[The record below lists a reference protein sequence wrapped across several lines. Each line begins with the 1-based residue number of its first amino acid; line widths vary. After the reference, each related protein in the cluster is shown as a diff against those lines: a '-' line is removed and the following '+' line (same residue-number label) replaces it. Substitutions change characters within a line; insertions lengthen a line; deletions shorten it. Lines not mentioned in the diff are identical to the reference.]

1 MIDLLDVTI
10 LHPHEEFGNERGKRY
25 ENSDSDPVFSRYSKK
40 VFLRPRGA
48 PIDVTS
54 LHAGTAICIRG
65 CPLKPLQGHN
75 SFGSNDV
82 CLLGGTLICTV
93 LDVLKITYTDE
104 QRAAWF
110 GGEFDLS
117 EIHITQRFGLP
128 DGMEQKQFY
137 RHILRNTSWEFRPG
151 CLNEGTG
158 IRLGKHQNGPV
169 LVMYDKAQELTDRRT
184 RSFRHLQAVVGE
196 ADAAKVWKGLTTI
209 ASKSIR
215 AELKVPKEYL
225 TRSGLTRGSSW
236 TRKTVDDIYWQE
248 MEKLRFDSHVPL
260 NTLRPVINRVL
271 DRPLRHALE
280 LWASGREL
288 RTIYP
293 ASSLARLR
301 SRIRTMTGIDIVD
314 DVPMETALPVAS
326 ILSRENLRPEFPKWS
341 HRYPACAFGLVA
353 QQ

>member
-25 ENSDSDPVFSRYSKK
+25 EDLDTAPVFSRYSKK
-40 VFLRPRGA
+40 VFLQTRGA
-48 PIDVTS
+48 SVDVVS
-54 LHAGTAICIRG
+54 LHAGTAIRIRG

-75 SFGSNDV
+75 TFGSSDV
-82 CLLGGTLICTV
+82 CLLGGTLICAV
-93 LDVLKITYTDE
+93 LDALDITYANE

-110 GGEFDLS
+110 AGEFDVA
-117 EIHITQRFGLP
+117 EIHVTQRFGLP
-128 DGMEQKQFY
+128 DGMEQQQFY
-137 RHILRNTSWEFRPG
+137 RHVLRNASWEFRPS
-151 CLNEGTG
+151 CLNQGTG
-158 IRLGKHQNGPV
+158 IRLAKHQSGPV
-169 LVMYDKAQELTDRRT
+169 LVMYDKARELTDRRT
-184 RSFRHLQAVVGE
+184 RSFRHLKAVVGE
-196 ADAAKVWKGLTTI
+196 DDAASVWEGLTTI

-225 TRSGLTRGSSW
+225 TRNRLTRGSEW
-236 TRKTVDDIYWQE
+236 TRKMVDDVYWRE
-248 MEKLRFDSHVPL
+248 MAKLRFDSHVPL
-260 NTLRPVINRVL
+260 NILRPVINRVL

-293 ASSLARLR
+293 ASTLARCR
-301 SRIRTMTGIDIVD
+301 SRVRQATGIDIVD

-326 ILSRENLRPEFPKWS
+326 ILSRENLRPEFPKWAR
-341 HRYPACAFGLVA
+341 RYPVCAFGLNA